1 MVGKCLSLL
10 WDAQN
15 VLFKTLAPW
24 HVSESC
30 ANRTDQISLANDRLN
45 RGDLSGILV
54 S

>member
-1 MVGKCLSLL
+1 MVEKCLSFL

-24 HVSESC
+24 RVSESC
-30 ANRTDQISLANDRLN
+30 ANRTDQISLANNKLN
-45 RGDLSGILV
+45 RGDLSGVLV